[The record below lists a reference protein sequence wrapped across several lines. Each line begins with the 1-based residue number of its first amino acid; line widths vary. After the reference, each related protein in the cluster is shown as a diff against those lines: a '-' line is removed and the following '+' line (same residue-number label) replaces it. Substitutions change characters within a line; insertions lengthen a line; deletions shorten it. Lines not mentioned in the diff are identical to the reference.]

1 MGHKLWQGISQFL
14 MASHHMAWYYLG
26 WDGMLKRDGTK
37 EVKEGN
43 KQFSSPMV
51 KLQRRALDS
60 TSKQNGEEK
69 NIKIKRKTR
78 VNHPNHF
85 QLYFASI
92 QKRKWSS

>member
-37 EVKEGN
+37 EAKEGN

-51 KLQRRALDS
+51 SYREERQS
-60 TSKQNGEEK
+60 QPQNKMEK
-69 NIKIKRKTR
+69 KKTLKKKEKRE
-78 VNHPNHF
+78 
-85 QLYFASI
+85 
-92 QKRKWSS
+92 